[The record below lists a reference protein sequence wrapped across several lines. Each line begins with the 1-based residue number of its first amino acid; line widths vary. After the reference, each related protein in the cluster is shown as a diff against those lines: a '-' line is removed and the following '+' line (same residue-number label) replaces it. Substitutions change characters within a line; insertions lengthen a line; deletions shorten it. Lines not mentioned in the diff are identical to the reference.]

1 MAIQNSDKGMGKL
14 QGQQQVP
21 GSISTT
27 ETLNKSRSFSLGPQ
41 MNSQPEIIQLLI
53 FHYECLL
60 NFTGITCTPAC
71 PLAQSLCP
79 PRGTRW
85 SFCILAKGKLQKRN
99 LQMIFFGGGKI
110 HWRCIITGA
119 LQCRCPTSSPRM
131 NNICIFI
138 HTYVHLRVQCPM
150 ISIFWLTLS
159 LLMEI
164 CDYTTKLSCL
174 DFTDVP
180 IVRHAINELNRKN
193 VCNFSTQNQA

>member
-1 MAIQNSDKGMGKL
+1 
-14 QGQQQVP
+14 
-21 GSISTT
+21 
-27 ETLNKSRSFSLGPQ
+27 
-41 MNSQPEIIQLLI
+41 
-53 FHYECLL
+53 
-60 NFTGITCTPAC
+60 
-71 PLAQSLCP
+71 
-79 PRGTRW
+79 
-85 SFCILAKGKLQKRN
+85 
-99 LQMIFFGGGKI
+99 
-110 HWRCIITGA
+110 
-119 LQCRCPTSSPRM
+119 M

-193 VCNFSTQNQA
+193 VCNFSTQNQAWGHKDSEIRINDINPAWTIPKASWFLNRPYHFDGGRTGEVGLLGKGSAVGQYMNWSCQQKGVIKIHLPARSPDFPCNVQHSLCSRAFPFCAPLSSLVLSSLSQRRARQ